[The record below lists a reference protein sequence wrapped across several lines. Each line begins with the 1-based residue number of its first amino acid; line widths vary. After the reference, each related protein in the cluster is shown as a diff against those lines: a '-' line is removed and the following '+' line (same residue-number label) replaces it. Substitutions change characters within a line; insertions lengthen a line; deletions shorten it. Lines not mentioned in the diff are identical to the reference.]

1 MNQPFCPRC
10 GTGLAPGASMCAT
23 CGTTVTADGPGQPY
37 PPTPPQAA
45 APPPPSVAPPGS
57 YGAYGAAPGP
67 PPGPPPP
74 GGQPPID
81 YGGQPPAASGSG
93 GGKGPLIAVFAA
105 LVLIVGGGIGL
116 AVWLLSGS
124 DPEVALDDLYLEP
137 AGDSGIDPFTTSVAQ
152 TEPLAELRPLPV
164 QHAPAVDR
172 DDAEDA
178 EGRPI
183 TRVTG
188 VDATRHG
195 LYGGTRDRGSCD
207 VESLITFLAQDDD
220 KASAFAQ
227 VVNIDPQELPGYLR
241 GLTAVVLRTDT
252 LVINHGF
259 RDGRATPRQAVLQTG
274 TAVLVDRFGIPRVKC
289 DCGNPLLPPRAPD
302 ARPTLS
308 GSRWTTFDIT
318 QIVTIVNQQEVT
330 INEFVLIDVVT
341 GEGFKRQPGSPPD
354 GPVDTAIDDLEEL
367 CAEDRRFCDELPE
380 PQPENGLEVPDDVVI
395 GSGQVQVTLVWTG
408 GEDLDLHV
416 IDPAG
421 DEIYYGSRTSASG
434 GELDRDQIPSC
445 GDTGTHVENVF
456 WPEDGAP
463 SGEYETWVN
472 VFRSCDTPS
481 TFRLEVL
488 VGGVV
493 VDSISGTT
501 TFDRSES
508 IRFVVD

>member
-10 GTGLAPGASMCAT
+10 GAGLVPGAGSCGT
-23 CGTTVTADGPGQPY
+23 CGTAVTSNASGQPY
-37 PPTPPQAA
+37 PSTQPTPP
-45 APPPPSVAPPGS
+45 
-57 YGAYGAAPGP
+57 GAGV
-67 PPGPPPP
+67 PPPP
-74 GGQPPID
+74 GAVPPPPAAPGGG
-81 YGGQPPAASGSG
+81 YGGYGGATGLPLAASGSG
-93 GGKGPLIAVFAA
+93 GGKGPLIAVIAA

-124 DPEVALDDLYLEP
+124 DPEMALDELYLEP
-137 AGDSGIDPFTTSVAQ
+137 AGDPGIDPFTTSVAQ
-152 TEPLAELRPLPV
+152 TEPLAEVRPLPV
-164 QHAPAVDR
+164 QHAPPEER
-172 DDAEDA
+172 DGAEDA
-178 EGRPI
+178 GGRPI

-188 VDATRHG
+188 VEATRNG

-207 VESLITFLAQDDD
+207 VEALITFLDQNDD
-220 KASAFAQ
+220 KAAAFARVQ
-227 VVNIDPQELPGYLR
+227 NIDPQDLPGYLR

-252 LVINHGF
+252 LVVNHGF
-259 RDGRATPRQAVLQTG
+259 RDGRATPRQAVLQAG

-289 DCGNPLLPPRAPD
+289 ECGNPLLPPRAPD
-302 ARPTLS
+302 AQPTLS
-308 GSRWTTFDIT
+308 GSRWATFDIT
-318 QIVTIVNQQEVT
+318 QIVTIVNVQEVT
-330 INEFVLIDVVT
+330 INEFVLIDVIT
-341 GEGFKRQPGSPPD
+341 GEGFKRQPGSPSD
-354 GPVDTAIDDLEEL
+354 GPVDTDIEDLEAL
-367 CAEDRRFCDELPE
+367 CAQDRRFCDELPE
-380 PQPENGLEVPDDVVI
+380 PDPPAEDVDDGLEVPDDVVI
-395 GSGQVQVTLVWTG
+395 GSGDVQVTLVWTG

-416 IDPAG
+416 VDPAG
-421 DEIYYGSRTSASG
+421 DEIYYGNRRSASG

-456 WPEDGAP
+456 WPEGGAP

-472 VFRSCDTPS
+472 VFRSCDAPS